1 MFHLGEPLREAISS
15 CGLLDAVADHR
26 YGKGFSIVAKF
37 LTPSSHHAPKPT
49 LLNIPQQYHYHQG
62 PVHPHNHKL
71 SLHEPSFSSQS
82 AEQGTH
88 QRAPPRLEE
97 TINEGVTNK
106 QIEGTK
112 RNRAVSVDMV
122 RRGISLPG
130 ATTMGPVNATSV
142 SSVGGPQSVFVNVPK
157 KVPIMPQ
164 GE

>member
-1 MFHLGEPLREAISS
+1 MI
-15 CGLLDAVADHR
+15 
-26 YGKGFSIVAKF
+26 AKF
-37 LTPSSHHAPKPT
+37 ITPSSYNKPT

-71 SLHEPSFSSQS
+71 SLHEPSFSSHS
-82 AEQGTH
+82 AEQGLH

-112 RNRAVSVDMV
+112 TRNRAVSVDMV

-130 ATTMGPVNATSV
+130 ATTMGPVNSTTV
-142 SSVGGPQSVFVNVPK
+142 SCVGGQQSVFVSVPK
-157 KVPIMPQ
+157 RVPIIPEGQ
-164 GE
+164 YINNELSLLFSR